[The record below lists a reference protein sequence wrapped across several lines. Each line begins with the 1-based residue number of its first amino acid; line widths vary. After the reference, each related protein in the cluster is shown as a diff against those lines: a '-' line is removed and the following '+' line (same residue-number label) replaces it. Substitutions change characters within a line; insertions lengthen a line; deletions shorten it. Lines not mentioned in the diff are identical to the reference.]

1 MKTKF
6 SITGLD
12 CPNCAAKLEG
22 LIGKAKGIDSAKIN
36 FLSEKL
42 TVESDLPA
50 AELLTVIREAAK
62 AFPEKVTIAEL

>member
-6 SITGLD
+6 SVTGLD

-22 LIGKAKGIDSAKIN
+22 MIGKTAGVDSAKIN

-42 TVESDLPA
+42 TVESELPA
-50 AELLTVIREAAK
+50 AELLAAIRETAK
-62 AFPEKVTIAEL
+62 AFSAKVKIDEL

>member
-6 SITGLD
+6 SVVGLD

-22 LIGKAKGIDSAKIN
+22 LIAKADGIDSAKIN

-50 AELLTVIREAAK
+50 AELLAAVRETAK
-62 AFPEKVTIAEL
+62 AFSAKVKIEEL